1 MQQQEF
7 ELSIAKFF
15 EKAGVKVIKKGQ
27 EYDDNINSPAY
38 ILLDTKRK
46 AYYLTETDVQEIS
59 KDIETAVTKF
69 ADEVNMPAQAANAVF
84 RIGRDIGVNNN
95 QFSINSEDLSALDCK
110 SALVI
115 SDENSQAVKDYLT
128 NNSYKFQAVPL
139 KGQFLVIF
147 FDKGMEDSLINLY
160 KKYADNENKQED
172 DDDDITPVFTPKEES
187 SVEDIDLSA
196 PKKSNFDAETP
207 IVEPKEEKTPE
218 NIQEN
223 KEEVKEEKPAGNQAD
238 DNKNVNQNKQD
249 NQDNKNAESSPDD
262 AAEDELLDSI
272 DLSDL
277 LKPAKEEDAPKDET
291 EAELLY
297 GKILNEQSDKIEVSN
312 NGPVEKTLDEIPEG
326 IISEEELKD
335 MAEDNTE
342 PAASNAPLDKKAA
355 KLKEKEEKRQAKLAK
370 KREKEAEK
378 YTYENR
384 NKPWLDVPGKIAANI
399 IGIIFFLPVY
409 ILNKLNAVI
418 NNFFPP
424 FVLYWFTAIIAI
436 FGGYQFLFSLLPQP
450 LSDVFLNKAND
461 AISMMQNYKVEIPEG
476 QNISDIASTSLT
488 MMKNSAIAYYASL
501 KGIDILMNNGYLLQY
516 MLGFGAIM
524 LIFPAFR
531 FIGKTITIFSVLSY
545 FLLPV
550 VTYSQGF
557 LIEKCMVLPEI
568 NLTAAAVQFIV
579 YIYPL
584 LLLFAV
590 LYISSALVPDTNKRK
605 EVLP

>member
-7 ELSIAKFF
+7 EFSIAKFF

-27 EYDDNINSPAY
+27 EYDNNINSPAY

-84 RIGRDIGVNNN
+84 RIGRDISVNNN

-147 FDKGMEDSLINLY
+147 FDKGMEDNLINLY

-172 DDDDITPVFTPKEES
+172 DDDDITPVFTPKEEN

-223 KEEVKEEKPAGNQAD
+223 KEEKPAGNQAD

-249 NQDNKNAESSPDD
+249 NQDNKNTESSPDD

-277 LKPAKEEDAPKDET
+277 LKPAKEEDTPKDET

-297 GKILNEQSDKIEVSN
+297 GKILNEQSGKIEVSN
-312 NGPVEKTLDEIPEG
+312 NGPVEKTLDEIPAG

-384 NKPWLDVPGKIAANI
+384 NKPWFDVPGKIAANI

-461 AISMMQNYKVEIPEG
+461 AISMMQNYKAEIPEG
-476 QNISDIASTSLT
+476 QNISDIASTSLA
-488 MMKNSAIAYYASL
+488 MMKSSAIAYYASL
-501 KGIDILMNNGYLLQY
+501 KGVDILMNNGYLLQY

>member
-84 RIGRDIGVNNN
+84 RIGRDISVNNN

-115 SDENSQAVKDYLT
+115 SDENSQTVKDYLT

-147 FDKGMEDSLINLY
+147 FDKGMEDNLINLY

-223 KEEVKEEKPAGNQAD
+223 KEEKPAGNQAD

-249 NQDNKNAESSPDD
+249 NQDNKNTESSPDD

-277 LKPAKEEDAPKDET
+277 LKPAKEEDTPKDET

-297 GKILNEQSDKIEVSN
+297 GKILNEQSGKIEVSN
-312 NGPVEKTLDEIPEG
+312 NGPVEKTLDEIPAG

-384 NKPWLDVPGKIAANI
+384 NKPWFDVPGKIAANI

-461 AISMMQNYKVEIPEG
+461 AISMMQNYKAEIPEG
-476 QNISDIASTSLT
+476 QNISDIASTSLA
-488 MMKNSAIAYYASL
+488 MMKSSAIAYYASL
-501 KGIDILMNNGYLLQY
+501 KGVDILMNNGYLLQY